1 MILPHENRIVDT
13 ECQKRSIKFK
23 GEPVNREH
31 SKALNIAAKA
41 FDDSHVVEK
50 MSVDK
55 KFSIKFHF
63 SPCTF
68 PSLENFERFLV
79 LKYLHNNILSVNES
93 PSSQSLAV
101 GS

>member
-50 MSVDK
+50 MSG
-55 KFSIKFHF
+55 H
-63 SPCTF
+63 P
-68 PSLENFERFLV
+68 
-79 LKYLHNNILSVNES
+79 
-93 PSSQSLAV
+93 
-101 GS
+101 G